1 MKTIELSKLDNLIK
15 EYSNQK
21 SFSKPLMLWFAS
33 NRTLNH
39 VKADLTRNEDEPT
52 KTRNIFLFWRKSE
65 GSIQKMR
72 NISIM
77 GHPLDG
83 HKRILIGD
91 TVENIAKHPEL
102 LTNDVLPIGYTKDTK
117 RIVYH
122 TYEKQ
127 LRRDNLDYCCY
138 QVRKLQIP
146 IICLINDYEAAKEDT
161 FNQDYLASNFDQFFV
176 LERTVDEWIEW
187 GCQAEVIKNQQGEEF
202 NVPKIV
208 PELVEYVRPHK
219 DLFIESPALDGMPQE
234 AVHTR
239 EARLNDISCA
249 MRHAAWKP
257 DFHHFFTKIEMED
270 SSQNFPFPKEYF
282 YFTKREDFRQM
293 LKDYYGKF
301 GNGKEIK

>member
-1 MKTIELSKLDNLIK
+1 METIELSKLDNLIK

-33 NRTLNH
+33 NRTLDH
-39 VKADLTRNEDEPT
+39 VKADL
-52 KTRNIFLFWRKSE
+52 RKFE
-65 GSIQKMR
+65 GSIQNMR
-72 NISIM
+72 NISIT

-187 GCQAEVIKNQQGEEF
+187 GCQTNIRKSQQGEEF
-202 NVPKIV
+202 IVPNIV
-208 PELVEYVRPHK
+208 PELVEYMRNHK
-219 DLFIESPALDGMPQE
+219 DLFVESPALDGMPQE

-239 EARLNDISCA
+239 EIQLYDISYEMKCY
-249 MRHAAWKP
+249 RTNFNRLVEHIISQEFQFNFSIKK
-257 DFHHFFTKIEMED
+257 TK
-270 SSQNFPFPKEYF
+270 KKF
-282 YFTKREDFRQM
+282 YFAHREDFKQM
-293 LKDYYGKF
+293 LKDYCGKF

>member
-1 MKTIELSKLDNLIK
+1 MKTIKLSEVENLIK

-33 NRTLNH
+33 NRTLDC
-39 VKADLTRNEDEPT
+39 VKADLTRDVSRT
-52 KTRNIFLFWRKSE
+52 
-65 GSIQKMR
+65 
-72 NISIM
+72 ISIM
-77 GHPLDG
+77 GHPFAGKKLAV
-83 HKRILIGD
+83 LGD
-91 TVENIAKHPEL
+91 EVVKISDHPEL
-102 LTNDVLPIGYTKDTK
+102 LSLDELPEDYTKNTE

-122 TYEKQ
+122 TIFKQ
-127 LRRDNLDYCCY
+127 LKRDKLDYCCH
-138 QVRKLQIP
+138 QVKKLQVP
-146 IICLINDYEAAKEDT
+146 FICLINDYEAAGEETYDKG
-161 FNQDYLASNFDQFFV
+161 YLAEHFEQFFV
-176 LERTVDEWIEW
+176 LNRTVNEWIEW
-187 GCQAEVIKNQQGEEF
+187 ACQTKVTKNQQGEEF

-208 PELVEYVRPHK
+208 PELVEYVRTHK

-270 SSQNFPFPKEYF
+270 SSQNFPFSKEYF

-293 LKDYYGKF
+293 LENYFNK
-301 GNGKEIK
+301 GKE